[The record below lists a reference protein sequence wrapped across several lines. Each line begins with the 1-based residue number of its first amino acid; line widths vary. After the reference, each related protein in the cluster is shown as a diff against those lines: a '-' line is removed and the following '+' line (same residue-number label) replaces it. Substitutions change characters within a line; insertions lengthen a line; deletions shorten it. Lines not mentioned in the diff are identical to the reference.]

1 MPVKL
6 STTLE
11 KIDRIENA
19 QNRFLVKEYHK
30 FMDSNGA
37 SERHQNNNLKVILS
51 YVNYISKD
59 TFLSTIKTC
68 DTILSFLETKKKSKD
83 PDQKLISTW
92 NHYFHR
98 IKHFFKWYHNCGSKL
113 LLLDTNVNE
122 TQIKQQQF
130 YENENQE
137 NWKSPDFLKNL
148 KEKKTKRFLHIN
160 LKTIKK

>member
-1 MPVKL
+1 
-6 STTLE
+6 
-11 KIDRIENA
+11 
-19 QNRFLVKEYHK
+19 
-30 FMDSNGA
+30 MDSNGA

-68 DTILSFLETKKKSKD
+68 DTILSFSETKKKSKD
-83 PDQKLISTW
+83 PDQKWISKW
-92 NHYFHR
+92 NHSFHR
-98 IKHFFKWYHNCGSKL
+98 IKHFFKWYHNCGSNL

-122 TQIKQQQF
+122 TQIQQQQF

-148 KEKKTKRFLHIN
+148 KEKKTKRFLQIN
-160 LKTIKK
+160 LKTIEK